1 MYMYKHL
8 NDSDFRK
15 LLTGIDIYDRYFA
28 DYEYTYCYLVNNQ
41 EKQFTV
47 RFNKNNFLH
56 LSGVKY
62 AGSASSFYY
71 QLLTRHIKQ
80 NDLYYREDG
89 YTKPKLDIIGNLEQ
103 LFSGNVRVSERG
115 IFVKFKFDHL
125 IRTNRE
131 ILAVACQLHRNIFV
145 PVSLLN
151 LRRKR
156 LTVHTYE
163 AIKIKRINLKTKEI
177 EEIIKRS

>member
-1 MYMYKHL
+1 MNKSL
-8 NDSDFRK
+8 DDSDFRK
-15 LLTGIDIYDRYFA
+15 LLAGIDIYDRYFA
-28 DYEYTYCYLVNNQ
+28 DYEYTYFYLVNNQ
-41 EKQFTV
+41 VKQFTV
-47 RFNKNNFLH
+47 RFSKNNFLH

-62 AGSASSFYY
+62 AGSASNFYY

-89 YTKPKLDIIGNLEQ
+89 YTKPKLAVIGNLEQ
-103 LFSGNVRVSERG
+103 LFSSNVRVSERG

-125 IRTNRE
+125 IRTNRK
-131 ILAVACQLHRNIFV
+131 ILAVACQLHHKIFV

-151 LRRKR
+151 LHRKK
-156 LTVHTYE
+156 LTVNTYE
-163 AIKIKRINLKTKEI
+163 VIKIKRINLKTKEI